1 MLNKEFRSSNL
12 LFRYSTFKIG
22 YQKYCMKKI
31 ILSVVALFFSGYCMA
46 QQQLA
51 FPFQGGITAMTQFF
65 KDSIAVSPD
74 IIKSKAT
81 GTVVFKFT
89 ADQKGT
95 IQKLIIYYADDAI
108 LAPPLIEALRKSTH
122 HWVVPYN
129 EKYHDFI
136 ISFAISFNPPTQGTP
151 SPQKSVYNFYL
162 KHKPILSTNQV
173 PLDNVTLLPAVL
185 VKYSID

>member
-1 MLNKEFRSSNL
+1 MKRVFL
-12 LFRYSTFKIG
+12 LTTALLLSF
-22 YQKYCMKKI
+22 YCI
-31 ILSVVALFFSGYCMA
+31 A

-51 FPFQGGITAMTQFF
+51 FPFQGGDRAMTQFF
-65 KDSIAVSPD
+65 KDSIAVSPE

-95 IQKLIIYYADDAI
+95 IQKLVIYYADDAI
-108 LAPPLIEALRKSTH
+108 LAPPLIQALKKSNH
-122 HWVVPYN
+122 KWVVPDN
-129 EKYHDFI
+129 EKSHDFI
-136 ISFAISFNPPTQGTP
+136 LSFAVTFNPPAASTP
-151 SPQKSVYNFYL
+151 SPQKGVYNFYL
-162 KHKPILSTNQV
+162 KRKPILSTNQI

>member
-1 MLNKEFRSSNL
+1 MKRVFLSIIPL
-12 LFRYSTFKIG
+12 L
-22 YQKYCMKKI
+22 
-31 ILSVVALFFSGYCMA
+31 LSFYCMA

-51 FPFQGGITAMTQFF
+51 FPFQGGDRAMTQFF
-65 KDSIAVSPD
+65 KDSIAVSSD

-95 IQKLIIYYADDAI
+95 IQKLVIYYADDAI
-108 LAPPLIEALRKSTH
+108 LAPPLIEALKKSNH
-122 HWVVPYN
+122 KWVVPDN
-129 EKYHDFI
+129 EKSHDFI
-136 ISFAISFNPPTQGTP
+136 LSFAITFNPPAAGTP
-151 SPQKSVYNFYL
+151 SPQKGVYNFYL
-162 KHKPILSTNQV
+162 KRKPILSTNQI